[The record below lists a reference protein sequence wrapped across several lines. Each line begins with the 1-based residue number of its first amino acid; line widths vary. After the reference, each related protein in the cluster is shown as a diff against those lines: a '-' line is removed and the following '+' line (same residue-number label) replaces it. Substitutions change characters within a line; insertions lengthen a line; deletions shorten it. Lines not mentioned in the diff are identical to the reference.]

1 MAERRRGNEAP
12 AHNRKSVVDGGG
24 RQSSPRFGGRWEKRR
39 GDRRTPEAKF
49 FGRPQAREKAGRDGR
64 TQAEGEEMSP
74 DGPTEERVI
83 YRERFQAAYFDF
95 RGKSIFTRYDR
106 CEFVKCTLLV
116 DHNTEQLAFTAC
128 VFKDCNI
135 DRLEPDEARGL
146 YVRDNFFDRPLEERR
161 AEFENRLAQALA
173 ARKAKGK

>member
-12 AHNRKSVVDGGG
+12 AHNRESVVDGGG
-24 RQSSPRFGGRWEKRR
+24 RQSSPRFGGRREKRR

-106 CEFVKCTLLV
+106 CEFVKCTLLIDHAKRMHHVAALVIVTCLCALGYGWNGRNPRNVSSYFAFAV
-116 DHNTEQLAFTAC
+116 DDAVSRHPN
-128 VFKDCNI
+128 
-135 DRLEPDEARGL
+135 
-146 YVRDNFFDRPLEERR
+146 Y
-161 AEFENRLAQALA
+161 ALVQDVES
-173 ARKAKGK
+173 G